1 MKRIN
6 VSAAYFL
13 SIEFQQTGYLVYR
26 MYKTAYGNLPD
37 APVPVKFNEFLPDT
51 QLIGRGVVVNQT
63 GWETVLE
70 NNKQAFIAEFV
81 QRPRSI
87 ASYPVSLAPT
97 KFVVALFANAGVT
110 PSDTDRAA
118 AINEFG
124 SAMTTSDAAARA
136 RALRRVAENSAL
148 QQQEFNRAFVLM
160 QYFGYLRRNPN
171 DAPEPTLDF
180 QGYNFWLNKL
190 NGFNGDFA
198 QAEMVRAF
206 ITSAEYRKRF
216 GP

>member
-1 MKRIN
+1 LNNGRVLTAGGEWYAGIGMFEGSLASAEVYNAVTSSVSNAIDDTQFFVRQQYLDFLNREPDQSGWDFWMNEITSCGPDQQCIDVKRIN

-37 APVPVKFNEFLPDT
+37 APVPLKFNEFLPDT

-97 KFVVALFANAGVT
+97 
-110 PSDTDRAA
+110 
-118 AINEFG
+118 
-124 SAMTTSDAAARA
+124 
-136 RALRRVAENSAL
+136 
-148 QQQEFNRAFVLM
+148 Q
-160 QYFGYLRRNPN
+160 
-171 DAPEPTLDF
+171 
-180 QGYNFWLNKL
+180 
-190 NGFNGDFA
+190 
-198 QAEMVRAF
+198 
-206 ITSAEYRKRF
+206 
-216 GP
+216 